1 MNQQRSRRFRASKE
15 VAEKVEQMA
24 KITDELRAKGCY
36 VPPQKEKGEH
46 FDSNCI
52 TPVNTQFILCGYIIF
67 TRDLFFSLSL
77 AGHSV
82 HAPSVEVLALLC
94 AQSPSR

>member
-52 TPVNTQFILCGYIIF
+52 TPVNT
-67 TRDLFFSLSL
+67 
-77 AGHSV
+77 
-82 HAPSVEVLALLC
+82 
-94 AQSPSR
+94 

>member
-15 VAEKVEQMA
+15 VAEKVEQIA
-24 KITDELRAKGCY
+24 RITEELTAQGCY

-52 TPVNTQFILCGYIIF
+52 TPVKHLSYCVCFI
-67 TRDLFFSLSL
+67 
-77 AGHSV
+77 
-82 HAPSVEVLALLC
+82 
-94 AQSPSR
+94 